1 SSGESTRLESENN
14 ELLFTSCSPPAY
26 FAIQVITFRRKF
38 KVSPPIISGPPEFER
53 IFRAQANCSE
63 YFPIFLSLLW
73 VAGIFSHQV
82 LAAFCG
88 LIYLYARYQYFRG
101 YAHSAERR
109 LISGGA
115 KDRLLL
121 LSLHAAKRRRKKQK
135 EAVARPGTLGK
146 FPPPSFPPFPHYLM
160 LFVMRCKPCV
170 PTGHMGGTALCSAQP
185 GLIALG
191 GALGLTFL

>member
-1 SSGESTRLESENN
+1 MTELFSFTRRNN
-14 ELLFTSCSPPAY
+14 ELLFTFCSPPAY
-26 FAIQVITFRRKF
+26 FAIQVIVFRRKF

-109 LISGGA
+109 LGPMYFSAAVLFILIGLSMVG
-115 KDRLLL
+115 LLV
-121 LSLHAAKRRRKKQK
+121 H
-135 EAVARPGTLGK
+135 
-146 FPPPSFPPFPHYLM
+146 
-160 LFVMRCKPCV
+160 FVRY
-170 PTGHMGGTALCSAQP
+170 
-185 GLIALG
+185 
-191 GALGLTFL
+191 F

>member
-1 SSGESTRLESENN
+1 CEQCLLMQMTELFSFNKRNN
-14 ELLFTSCSPPAY
+14 EPLFTFCPHPAY
-26 FAIQVITFRRKF
+26 FAIQVIAFRRKF
-38 KVSPPIISGPPEFER
+38 KVSPPITSGPPEFER

-109 LISGGA
+109 
-115 KDRLLL
+115 
-121 LSLHAAKRRRKKQK
+121 
-135 EAVARPGTLGK
+135 
-146 FPPPSFPPFPHYLM
+146 
-160 LFVMRCKPCV
+160 
-170 PTGHMGGTALCSAQP
+170 
-185 GLIALG
+185 
-191 GALGLTFL
+191 

>member
-1 SSGESTRLESENN
+1 MLHHIALLSTVTVLGVLEQESFLRTYIRTFQQLNN
-14 ELLFTSCSPPAY
+14 CQVFTHSLLQAY
-26 FAIQVITFRRKF
+26 FAIQVIAFRRKF
-38 KVSPPIISGPPEFER
+38 KVSPPITSGPPEFER

-109 LISGGA
+109 LGPMYFSAGVLFILIGLSMVG
-115 KDRLLL
+115 LLAHFVRYFN
-121 LSLHAAKRRRKKQK
+121 SLK
-135 EAVARPGTLGK
+135 VL
-146 FPPPSFPPFPHYLM
+146 
-160 LFVMRCKPCV
+160 
-170 PTGHMGGTALCSAQP
+170 
-185 GLIALG
+185 
-191 GALGLTFL
+191 

>member
-1 SSGESTRLESENN
+1 MTELFSFTRRNN
-14 ELLFTSCSPPAY
+14 ELLFTFCSPPAY
-26 FAIQVITFRRKF
+26 FAIQVIAFRRKF

-109 LISGGA
+109 
-115 KDRLLL
+115 
-121 LSLHAAKRRRKKQK
+121 
-135 EAVARPGTLGK
+135 
-146 FPPPSFPPFPHYLM
+146 
-160 LFVMRCKPCV
+160 
-170 PTGHMGGTALCSAQP
+170 
-185 GLIALG
+185 
-191 GALGLTFL
+191 

>member
-1 SSGESTRLESENN
+1 MTELFSFTRRNN

-101 YAHSAERR
+101 YAHSELWELKSTSHKGAI
-109 LISGGA
+109 ISHPC
-115 KDRLLL
+115 
-121 LSLHAAKRRRKKQK
+121 SI
-135 EAVARPGTLGK
+135 
-146 FPPPSFPPFPHYLM
+146 SFPPYNVFRKEKKLPE
-160 LFVMRCKPCV
+160 
-170 PTGHMGGTALCSAQP
+170 TAYRPVVSP
-185 GLIALG
+185 RR
-191 GALGLTFL
+191 